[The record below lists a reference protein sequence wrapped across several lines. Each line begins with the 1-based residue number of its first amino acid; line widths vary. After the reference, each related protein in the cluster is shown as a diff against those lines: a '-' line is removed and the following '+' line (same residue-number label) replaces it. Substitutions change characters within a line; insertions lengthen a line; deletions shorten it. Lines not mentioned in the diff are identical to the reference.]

1 MGTGRIPKD
10 LTSATG
16 RFSVVRRTAL
26 CLVLIASAAIVAT
39 SSPAVADDARIV
51 AYMTGAAER
60 PNPGDP
66 DAVGRAYITIND
78 AANQLCLVLQWARVD
93 GTLSGLHIHVAPPTT
108 SGPIVVPFPTPPPAS
123 TGVYRRC
130 VTVANETLLDNIA
143 ANPQQY
149 YINLHS
155 TPLYP
160 GGALRGQ
167 LQRI

>member
-1 MGTGRIPKD
+1 M
-10 LTSATG
+10 
-16 RFSVVRRTAL
+16 VRRAAL
-26 CLVLIASAAIVAT
+26 CLLLVSSAAIVAT

-51 AYMTGAAER
+51 AFMSGPQER

-66 DAVGRAYITIND
+66 DAIGRAYITIND
-78 AANQLCLVLQWARVD
+78 AANQLCLVLQWTRVD
-93 GTLSGLHIHVAPPTT
+93 GTVSGLHIHIAPPT
-108 SGPIVVPFPTPPPAS
+108 SAGPIVVPFQTPPS
-123 TGVYRRC
+123 RSSGVFRQC
-130 VTVANETLLDNIA
+130 VTSTNEALLDNIA

-155 TPLYP
+155 VPLYP